1 MPGSA
6 VSIRVA
12 GYVSADTS
20 HVMLVLAERLEGY
33 DTFLTGRLEVDGCSN
48 GPVRILTLDDVT
60 VLRVADWQIDL
71 APGGH
76 WSGTLHLPHGLRSQ
90 EVPDDLASAAASRR
104 RDLTAL
110 DEAERRYALTFL
122 QEATTSI
129 IRRGRIAAI
138 VNALPAVNRPTND
151 PSLLISVDVGG
162 TLGYSTGQ
170 GLIVRL
176 AQLSPLPAVEARRV
190 ARHQLHTVPEI
201 SEAVIADVCAAL
213 KIPLA
218 MFPRKLLETGFR
230 LAPNAMTVIR
240 ELSYYGIVVTLSNVI
255 CLETN
260 DLDWHTLFSPWL
272 SDYFASCHIGYS
284 KPDPRAFQ
292 TVASAYGMDTSHMLH
307 IGDDWECDIIGAVSA
322 GAHAVWLSGGRPIPD
337 TGLIERG
344 VVLVADQ
351 LDQVPAQVAKLAR
364 RHS

>member
-33 DTFLTGRLEVDGCSN
+33 DTFLTGRLEVDGRSN

-60 VLRVADWQIDL
+60 VLRVANWQVDL

-90 EVPDDLASAAASRR
+90 EIPDDLASAAASRR

-122 QEATTSI
+122 QEATTSV

-138 VNALPAVNRPTND
+138 VNALPTLNRPTYD

-176 AQLSPLPAVEARRV
+176 AQLSPLPTVEARRV

-201 SEAVIADVCAAL
+201 SEAVVADVCTAL

-218 MFPRKLLETGFR
+218 MFPRKPVETGFR
-230 LAPNAMTVIR
+230 LAPNATAVIR

-260 DLDWHTLFSPWL
+260 NLDWRALFSPWL
-272 SDYFASCHIGYS
+272 SDCFASCNIGYS

-322 GAHAVWLSGGRPIPD
+322 GAHAVWLSGGRPVPD
-337 TGLIERG
+337 TVLIERG
-344 VVLVADQ
+344 VVLIAGQ
-351 LDQVPAQVAKLAR
+351 LDQVPAQVGTLAR